1 MAIRQIVRYGDPVL
15 RKPAEAVEKI
25 DEEVKGL
32 VQDMFDT
39 LRNAKGLGLAAPQV
53 GVSKRVFIVDLTQVD
68 FDAEPLVLINPEI
81 VEMKGEI
88 VGEEGCLSFPGLYF
102 DVARAEHVVIEFT
115 DLEGKRKRIKAYGL
129 TARALQHEN
138 DHLNAK
144 LFIDYLSAAQ
154 RDLFAGKLK
163 KIKVG

>member
-15 RKPAEAVEKI
+15 REPTEAVEKI
-25 DEEVKGL
+25 DEEVKAL
-32 VQDMFDT
+32 VQDLFDT
-39 LRNAKGLGLAAPQV
+39 LRDAKGLGLAAPQI
-53 GVSKRVFIVDLTQVD
+53 GVSKKVFIVDLSQVD

-81 VEMKGEI
+81 IEKKGES
-88 VGEEGCLSFPGLYF
+88 VGKEGCLSFPGLYF
-102 DVARAEHVVIEFT
+102 NVPRGEHVVIEYT
-115 DLEGKRKRIKAYGL
+115 DLEGKRKRIKAYGM

-138 DHLNAK
+138 DHLDGK